1 MRASWMVKW
10 VCALA
15 SCFMLCIS
23 LSAEE
28 PNCSEIHAVA
38 RMAGAKST
46 ALLMSWKQMAGDG
59 YRSKVV
65 FAFRFFEL
73 HPNSQPAASAVLDLI
88 PKDREQDSVWHE
100 TGALLCPAEPSEDMI
115 TLGKFGVR
123 LPHGL
128 ARAVLLVPSKMFDY
142 VAYANLSCG
151 DPNSDY
157 AVRMQAVC
165 RSKHQE
171 FLKAV
176 DQLPADAKKWF
187 LSSTFNPG
195 ECRALAFPEAD

>member
-1 MRASWMVKW
+1 MRASWITRW

-15 SCFMLCIS
+15 SCFVLSIAS
-23 LSAEE
+23 SAEE

-38 RMAGAKST
+38 GMAGAQST
-46 ALLMSWKQMAGDG
+46 ALLMSWRQKAGDG

-73 HPNSQPAASAVLDLI
+73 HPNDQHAASAVFDLI
-88 PKDREQDSVWHE
+88 PKDREHDSVWHE
-100 TGALLCPAEPSEDMI
+100 TGALLCPTESSEDMI
-115 TLGKFGVR
+115 ALGKFGVR
-123 LPHGL
+123 LPQGL

-157 AVRMQAVC
+157 AVQMQAVC

-176 DQLPADAKKWF
+176 DQLSGDAKKWF
-187 LSSTFNPG
+187 LSSTFNPS